1 MRKLLLLTLV
11 PLVAMLATP
20 ALANMAPP
28 YMPGDVVGEPRG
40 AAKSVAIER
49 EELALDLRPLA
60 VGAPAQ
66 VTATYRVRNDGPAQS
81 LSLVFVAPGLADQR
95 DGPAVWLDGAPVPSE
110 ATTQEVLPD
119 TWQPPKSTPGL
130 GGGEDLYYATS
141 SGDNRA
147 LGFTLALP
155 PGRHDVRVSYPA
167 VATAYSGDSPVRY
180 WQLGYVLAPARDW
193 ASFGGLDVRVDL
205 PAGWSA
211 ASEPAIPRSGDALV
225 GSFDAIPADALALTA
240 QAPVPIVIQTLPF
253 AWIGGLVLSIL
264 VGSLV
269 GRWLG
274 HRRRRSLWALIPA
287 LLVGVAWMLLV
298 LSTASVTLVGP
309 IPEGQEAWVY
319 GYGERMIA
327 LLTSPLALI
336 CGIIVTLL
344 AAVVARR
351 LVKPLTPARA

>member
-11 PLVAMLATP
+11 LLVGMLATP
-20 ALANMAPP
+20 EVALANMAPP
-28 YMPGDVVGEPRG
+28 YTPGDVVGEPRG

-49 EELALDLRPLA
+49 EDLALDLRPLA

-66 VTATYRVRNDGPAQS
+66 VTATYHIRNDGPAQS
-81 LSLVFVAPGLADQR
+81 LSLLFVATGLADQQ
-95 DGPAVWLDGAPVPSE
+95 DDPAVWLDGVPVPSE

-180 WQLGYVLAPARDW
+180 WQLGYVLAPAHDW
-193 ASFGGLDVRVDL
+193 ASFGGLDVRVNL

-240 QAPVPIVIQTLPF
+240 QAPVPIVIQTLPL
-253 AWIGGLVLSIL
+253 AWIGGLVLSLL
-264 VGSLV
+264 VGAFV

-274 HRRRRSLWALIPA
+274 QRRRSSFLALFPA
-287 LLVGVAWMLLV
+287 FLVGVVWGLAV
-298 LSTASVTLVGP
+298 LSAASVAFIGS
-309 IPEGQEAWVY
+309 IPKGQEAWVY

-327 LLTSPLALI
+327 VLTSPLALI
-336 CGIIVTLL
+336 CGIVVTLL
-344 AAVVARR
+344 AALVARR
-351 LVKPLTPARA
+351 SGKPPAPA